1 MFGDS
6 ENDVYFAHAVY
17 TLTKDSSLETGQVK
31 LEYFWEVNSTS
42 YETNTCFTCFSF
54 FFFFFQEALDFI
66 ESQSKVKRPFFLY
79 WAPDATHGPVYAS
92 SKFLGNSQRGLLVE

>member
-31 LEYFWEVNSTS
+31 SEYFWEVNSTS
-42 YETNTCFTCFSF
+42 
-54 FFFFFQEALDFI
+54 
-66 ESQSKVKRPFFLY
+66 
-79 WAPDATHGPVYAS
+79 
-92 SKFLGNSQRGLLVE
+92 

>member
-31 LEYFWEVNSTS
+31 SEYFWEVNSTS
-42 YETNTCFTCFSF
+42 YKTNTCFTCFSF
-54 FFFFFQEALDFI
+54 SFFFFSRKPLILLNHNLKLRGHFSCI
-66 ESQSKVKRPFFLY
+66 
-79 WAPDATHGPVYAS
+79 GPQMLPIVQCMPRQ
-92 SKFLGNSQRGLLVE
+92 NSLEIAKEDC